1 MTQSGAV
8 EAGTLKDRRTLY
20 GALVQSVYVSDIYVA
35 NGAFFNILFNV
46 LGHKGGGDSLVE
58 SPSCEKEMAEE

>member
-46 LGHKGGGDSLVE
+46 LGHKGGGIH
-58 SPSCEKEMAEE
+58 

>member
-46 LGHKGGGDSLVE
+46 LGHKGGGGFTSRE
-58 SPSCEKEMAEE
+58 PIM